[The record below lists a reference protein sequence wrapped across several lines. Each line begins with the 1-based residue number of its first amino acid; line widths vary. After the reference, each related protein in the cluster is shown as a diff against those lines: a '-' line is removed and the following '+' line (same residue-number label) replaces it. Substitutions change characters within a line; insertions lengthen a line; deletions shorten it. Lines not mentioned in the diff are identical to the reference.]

1 MRHLIAAGLV
11 PLSLALLLAFGAGI
25 ATTEPASIEAKRAEL
40 AQIQSQLDTI
50 NSRVEAA
57 SEAYNGAQYELGQVE
72 ARVKDNET
80 QTAQTVKDLAA
91 SRAVLAERLRE
102 LYATPEPS
110 LVEVLMQSG
119 SITAAADQLDLLDR
133 VGQQDAAVVG
143 NLRSHKAELVTLHKQ
158 LEQDRAT
165 AAEAVQQKAAQ
176 KQKVEAL
183 LSQRK
188 AVYDNASAELK
199 QAINAEK
206 ERQRQAAA
214 AAAEL
219 ARQRAAAAAAP
230 TTPVA
235 SSPVASSPA
244 SSGTV
249 APSTVPSGAGNAG
262 AVSAALSQLGTPY
275 VWGGAA
281 PGGFDCSGLVSWAYA
296 QIGKSVPHYTGAIW
310 SAFPQVSSSDLQ
322 PGDLVFF
329 NGGEHVGMYIG
340 GGQFVHAP
348 HTGDVV
354 RVATLS
360 TRGDYVG
367 AVRP

>member
-1 MRHLIAAGLV
+1 MLV
-11 PLSLALLLAFGAGI
+11 FGAGI

-50 NSRVEAA
+50 NSQVEAA

-72 ARVKDNET
+72 SRITDNE
-80 QTAQTVKDLAA
+80 AQKAQAVKDLAA
-91 SRAVLAERLRE
+91 SRAVLAERLRQ

-133 VGQQDAAVVG
+133 VGEQDAAVVG
-143 NLRSHKAELVTLHKQ
+143 NLRSRKAELVTLGKQ
-158 LEQDRAT
+158 LEQDRES
-165 AAEAVQQKAAQ
+165 AAEAVRQKAAQ
-176 KQKVEAL
+176 KQKVEDL
-183 LSQRK
+183 LAQRK
-188 AVYDNASAELK
+188 AVYDDASADLK
-199 QAINAEK
+199 RAINAEK

-235 SSPVASSPA
+235 SSPSGSA
-244 SSGTV
+244 GTV
-249 APSTVPSGAGNAG
+249 APSTPVPSGSGNAG

>member
-72 ARVKDNET
+72 SRIQDNET

-102 LYATPEPS
+102 LYATPEPT
-110 LVEVLMQSG
+110 LAEVLMQSG
-119 SITAAADQLDLLDR
+119 SITAAADQLELLDR

-176 KQKVEAL
+176 KQKVEGL
-183 LSQRK
+183 LAQRK

-219 ARQRAAAAAAP
+219 ARQRAAAAVAP

-235 SSPVASSPA
+235 SSPV
-244 SSGTV
+244 SSGSSGSV
-249 APSTVPSGAGNAG
+249 APSTPVPSGSGNAG

-354 RVATLS
+354 RVETHD

>member
-1 MRHLIAAGLV
+1 MLV
-11 PLSLALLLAFGAGI
+11 FGAGI

-40 AQIQSQLDTI
+40 AQIQAQLDTI
-50 NSRVEAA
+50 NSQVEAA

-72 ARVKDNET
+72 ARITENE
-80 QTAQTVKDLAA
+80 AQKAQAIKDLAA
-91 SRAVLAERLRE
+91 SRAVLAERLRQ
-102 LYATPEPS
+102 LYATPQPS

-119 SITAAADQLDLLDR
+119 SITAAADQLGLLDR
-133 VGQQDAAVVG
+133 VGEQDAAVVG
-143 NLRSHKAELVTLHKQ
+143 NLRSRKAELVTLGQQ
-158 LEQDRAT
+158 LEQDRES
-165 AAEAVQQKAAQ
+165 AASAVRQKAAE
-176 KQKVEAL
+176 KQKVVAL
-183 LSQRK
+183 LAQRK
-188 AVYDNASAELK
+188 AVYDNASADLQ

-235 SSPVASSPA
+235 SSSPSGSSP
-244 SSGTV
+244 SGTV
-249 APSTVPSGAGNAG
+249 APSTPVPSGSGNAG